1 MVRFP
6 EWKNSSSDSV
16 LRLLARAEIAVTPGA
31 ITINLQRELERPPSR
46 TTITRAIKGLREQGL
61 IRRIEDGQP
70 YYQITDQGRAYLDG
84 EYDPDGD
91 V

>member
-6 EWKNSSSDSV
+6 EWKNSSSDAV
-16 LRLLARAEIAVTPGA
+16 LRLLARAGVALSPGA
-31 ITINLQRELERPPSR
+31 LTINLHRELERPPSR

-70 YYQITDQGRAYLDG
+70 YYEITEQGRSYLDG
-84 EYDPDGD
+84 EYDPDEA
-91 V
+91 